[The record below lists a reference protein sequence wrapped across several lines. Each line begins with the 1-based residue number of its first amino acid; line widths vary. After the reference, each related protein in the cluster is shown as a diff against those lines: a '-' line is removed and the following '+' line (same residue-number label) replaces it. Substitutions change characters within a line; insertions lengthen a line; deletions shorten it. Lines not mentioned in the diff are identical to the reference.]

1 MAAMRGPS
9 GIGGELDEALV
20 RAGCYLRKG
29 VVSAD
34 MRMLQK
40 SGGREAGSFCRD
52 RWSYDKP
59 VRSTHGVNCTGSCSW
74 KAYVKDGIITWEAQQ
89 TDYPSAG
96 PDRPDYAPR
105 GAAFSWYT
113 YSPARI
119 RYPYVRGV
127 LLELFRGARARHGG
141 DPVEAWAEITG
152 NPGLARGYKS
162 ACGKGGFVRAS
173 WEEAVELAAAA
184 HVHTIRT
191 WGPDRIAGL
200 SPIPAMSMVS
210 HAAGARFRALIGTPM
225 LSFYHWYA
233 DLPVASPQVF
243 GDQTDVPES
252 GDGRD
257 ASYLVLWGS
266 NAARRSGRLITILGR
281 MVSTMG
287 TSAAGGQ
294 ARSLSRTA
302 MAIRDL
308 YPGYFAFVM
317 ATGIISTGTFLLGP
331 SWLSKGLL
339 VVASIGFVVLSTA
352 LVVRLAVFRSS
363 VAADIQAPERVFGFF
378 TIVAGIDVL
387 GVRLGAAGH
396 PLTTA
401 ILAGVAAVVW
411 LALTYGVPASLLL
424 ARERD
429 SVLGGVNGTWLL
441 WVVGTQS
448 LSVTAS
454 ALVPVWPSQSG
465 LLAPAA
471 VGLWSVGLVLYLLL
485 VSLILLRWLTVAM
498 TPATL
503 GPPYW
508 ILMGATAITV
518 LAGARILSLPA
529 ALPVTRATAGFI
541 EGFSFTLWAFGTWW
555 IPLLIVLGLWRH
567 VRRHW
572 PLTYEPALWS
582 VVFPLGMYSVAT
594 LSFGKVAHLRF
605 MEPLSRFML
614 WVAVAAWVVVA
625 VAFLVRLARRS
636 GEPASGAAAA
646 SASATTT
653 AT

>member
-1 MAAMRGPS
+1 
-9 GIGGELDEALV
+9 
-20 RAGCYLRKG
+20 
-29 VVSAD
+29 
-34 MRMLQK
+34 
-40 SGGREAGSFCRD
+40 
-52 RWSYDKP
+52 
-59 VRSTHGVNCTGSCSW
+59 
-74 KAYVKDGIITWEAQQ
+74 
-89 TDYPSAG
+89 
-96 PDRPDYAPR
+96 
-105 GAAFSWYT
+105 
-113 YSPARI
+113 
-119 RYPYVRGV
+119 
-127 LLELFRGARARHGG
+127 
-141 DPVEAWAEITG
+141 
-152 NPGLARGYKS
+152 
-162 ACGKGGFVRAS
+162 
-173 WEEAVELAAAA
+173 
-184 HVHTIRT
+184 
-191 WGPDRIAGL
+191 
-200 SPIPAMSMVS
+200 
-210 HAAGARFRALIGTPM
+210 
-225 LSFYHWYA
+225 
-233 DLPVASPQVF
+233 
-243 GDQTDVPES
+243 
-252 GDGRD
+252 
-257 ASYLVLWGS
+257 
-266 NAARRSGRLITILGR
+266 
-281 MVSTMG
+281 
-287 TSAAGGQ
+287 
-294 ARSLSRTA
+294 
-302 MAIRDL
+302 
-308 YPGYFAFVM
+308 M

-339 VVASIGFVVLSTA
+339 VVASAGLVVLSSA

-396 PLTTA
+396 PLATA
-401 ILAGVAAVVW
+401 ILAGLAAVVW

-424 ARERD
+424 ARERN

-454 ALVPVWPSQSG
+454 ALIPVWPSQAG

-485 VSLILLRWLTVAM
+485 VALILLRWLTVAM

-518 LAGARILSLPA
+518 LAGARILNLPA
-529 ALPVTRATAGFI
+529 ALPVTRATAGFV

-572 PLTYEPALWS
+572 PLSYEPTLWS

-594 LSFGKVAHLRF
+594 LSFGKTAHLSF
-605 MEPLSRFML
+605 MEPLGRFML
-614 WVAVAAWVVVA
+614 WVAVAAWVVV
-625 VAFLVRLARRS
+625 VLAFLVRLARRS

>member
-1 MAAMRGPS
+1 MSALGILLWIIVPYVAIATFALGHIWRYRYDKFGWTTRSSQLYESRLLRLGSPLFHF
-9 GIGGELDEALV
+9 GILLVIGGHLFGILVPEAATGAVGISEHAYHVIAVALGSV
-20 RAGCYLRKG
+20 SGFMTVAGMAILIYRRRVTGPVFSATTRNDKAMYVLLAATIVAGLSTTVLGNLLGHPYDYRLTIAPYFRSIFYAPPGREPDQRGAHRLPDPRDARLGALRRVAVHPPGARLQRTGRLSHPALRRLPVPGRAGCRPPGQARLG
-29 VVSAD
+29 
-34 MRMLQK
+34 
-40 SGGREAGSFCRD
+40 AG
-52 RWSYDKP
+52 
-59 VRSTHGVNCTGSCSW
+59 
-74 KAYVKDGIITWEAQQ
+74 Q
-89 TDYPSAG
+89 
-96 PDRPDYAPR
+96 APR
-105 GAAFSWYT
+105 
-113 YSPARI
+113 P
-119 RYPYVRGV
+119 
-127 LLELFRGARARHGG
+127 
-141 DPVEAWAEITG
+141 ITG
-152 NPGLARGYKS
+152 RCMRQRRG
-162 ACGKGGFVRAS
+162 
-173 WEEAVELAAAA
+173 
-184 HVHTIRT
+184 
-191 WGPDRIAGL
+191 GP
-200 SPIPAMSMVS
+200 
-210 HAAGARFRALIGTPM
+210 LIM
-225 LSFYHWYA
+225 
-233 DLPVASPQVF
+233 
-243 GDQTDVPES
+243 
-252 GDGRD
+252 
-257 ASYLVLWGS
+257 
-266 NAARRSGRLITILGR
+266 ILGR
-281 MVSTMG
+281 MIWTMG
-287 TSAAGGQ
+287 TGAAGGQ

-302 MAIRDL
+302 AAIRDL
-308 YPGYFAFVM
+308 QPGYFAFVM

-331 SWLSKGLL
+331 AWLSRALLAAASAGL
-339 VVASIGFVVLSTA
+339 VVLSAA
-352 LVVRLAVFRSS
+352 LAIRLAIFRSS

-378 TIVAGIDVL
+378 TIVAGLDVL

-401 ILAGVAAVVW
+401 IMAGVAAVVW
-411 LALTYGVPASLLL
+411 LVLTYGVPASLLL

-454 ALVPVWPSQSG
+454 ALIPVWPSQAG

-485 VSLILLRWLTVAM
+485 VALILLRWLTVAM

-518 LAGARILSLPA
+518 LAGARILNLPA
-529 ALPVTRATAGFI
+529 ALPVTRATAGFV

-572 PLTYEPALWS
+572 PLTYEPTLWS

-614 WVAVAAWVVVA
+614 WVAVAAWIVA
-625 VAFLVRLARRS
+625 AAAFLARLARRP

-646 SASATTT
+646 SASAATT

>member
-1 MAAMRGPS
+1 M
-9 GIGGELDEALV
+9 
-20 RAGCYLRKG
+20 
-29 VVSAD
+29 
-34 MRMLQK
+34 
-40 SGGREAGSFCRD
+40 
-52 RWSYDKP
+52 
-59 VRSTHGVNCTGSCSW
+59 
-74 KAYVKDGIITWEAQQ
+74 
-89 TDYPSAG
+89 
-96 PDRPDYAPR
+96 
-105 GAAFSWYT
+105 
-113 YSPARI
+113 
-119 RYPYVRGV
+119 
-127 LLELFRGARARHGG
+127 
-141 DPVEAWAEITG
+141 
-152 NPGLARGYKS
+152 
-162 ACGKGGFVRAS
+162 
-173 WEEAVELAAAA
+173 
-184 HVHTIRT
+184 
-191 WGPDRIAGL
+191 
-200 SPIPAMSMVS
+200 
-210 HAAGARFRALIGTPM
+210 
-225 LSFYHWYA
+225 
-233 DLPVASPQVF
+233 
-243 GDQTDVPES
+243 
-252 GDGRD
+252 
-257 ASYLVLWGS
+257 
-266 NAARRSGRLITILGR
+266 ILGR

-287 TSAAGGQ
+287 TGAAGGQ

-302 MAIRDL
+302 AAIRDL
-308 YPGYFAFVM
+308 QPGYFAFVM

-331 SWLSKGLL
+331 AWLSRALLAAASAGL
-339 VVASIGFVVLSTA
+339 VVLSAA
-352 LVVRLAVFRSS
+352 LAIRLAVFRSS
-363 VAADIQAPERVFGFF
+363 VAADIRAPERVFGFF
-378 TIVAGIDVL
+378 TIVAGLDVL

-401 ILAGVAAVVW
+401 ILAGVTAVVW
-411 LALTYGVPASLLL
+411 LVLTYGVPASLLL

-454 ALVPVWPSQSG
+454 ALVPVWPSQAG

-485 VSLILLRWLTVAM
+485 VALIMLRWLTVAM

-518 LAGARILSLPA
+518 LAGARILNLPA
-529 ALPVTRATAGFI
+529 ALPVTRATAGFV

-572 PLTYEPALWS
+572 PLTYEPTLWS

-614 WVAVAAWVVVA
+614 WVAVAAWIVVA
-625 VAFLVRLARRS
+625 AAFLIRLARRS

-646 SASATTT
+646 SASAATT

>member
-1 MAAMRGPS
+1 M
-9 GIGGELDEALV
+9 
-20 RAGCYLRKG
+20 
-29 VVSAD
+29 
-34 MRMLQK
+34 
-40 SGGREAGSFCRD
+40 
-52 RWSYDKP
+52 
-59 VRSTHGVNCTGSCSW
+59 STG
-74 KAYVKDGIITWEAQQ
+74 
-89 TDYPSAG
+89 
-96 PDRPDYAPR
+96 
-105 GAAFSWYT
+105 
-113 YSPARI
+113 
-119 RYPYVRGV
+119 
-127 LLELFRGARARHGG
+127 
-141 DPVEAWAEITG
+141 
-152 NPGLARGYKS
+152 
-162 ACGKGGFVRAS
+162 
-173 WEEAVELAAAA
+173 
-184 HVHTIRT
+184 
-191 WGPDRIAGL
+191 
-200 SPIPAMSMVS
+200 
-210 HAAGARFRALIGTPM
+210 
-225 LSFYHWYA
+225 
-233 DLPVASPQVF
+233 
-243 GDQTDVPES
+243 
-252 GDGRD
+252 
-257 ASYLVLWGS
+257 
-266 NAARRSGRLITILGR
+266 
-281 MVSTMG
+281 
-287 TSAAGGQ
+287 AAGGQ

-302 MAIRDL
+302 TAIRDL
-308 YPGYFAFVM
+308 HPGYFAFVM

-339 VVASIGFVVLSTA
+339 VVASIGLVVLSTA

-387 GVRLGAAGH
+387 GVRLAAAGH
-396 PLTTA
+396 PLATA
-401 ILAGVAAVVW
+401 ILAGLAAAVW
-411 LALTYGVPASLLL
+411 LVLTYGVPASLLL
-424 ARERD
+424 TRERD

-454 ALVPVWPSQSG
+454 ALVPVWPSQAG

-518 LAGARILSLPA
+518 LAGARILDLPA
-529 ALPVTRATAGFI
+529 ALPVTRATAGFV

-572 PLTYEPALWS
+572 PLSYEPTLWS

-594 LSFGKVAHLRF
+594 LSFGKVAHLSF